1 MCSQPVLW
9 RHRGHRL
16 EKRQLSRWTSRGGA
30 QGWIIQMKATFYDN
44 IMVRCPPCSKM
55 QNTTGTAFPLE
66 VSGILLKNQSAVI
79 APNLKRFVCVTLW
92 RWSGLGRSQLQRR
105 GQTLQSNQ
113 GFSESRKYNAQRRK
127 AVQKYLLSKNSRRLP
142 VSGMTIQM
150 TLKMNAV
157 K

>member
-1 MCSQPVLW
+1 
-9 RHRGHRL
+9 
-16 EKRQLSRWTSRGGA
+16 
-30 QGWIIQMKATFYDN
+30 
-44 IMVRCPPCSKM
+44 M

-79 APNLKRFVCVTLW
+79 CDQILRDLFVSPYDAGQGWVGVNCKDEGKHCKAIKVF
-92 RWSGLGRSQLQRR
+92 RKQCYFQQRK
-105 GQTLQSNQ
+105 SSAEV
-113 GFSESRKYNAQRRK
+113 F
-127 AVQKYLLSKNSRRLP
+127 SKNSRHLP